1 MKSFVALH
9 FQRKFQNI
17 YCHRTFTYVSF
28 PFYLPKEKKELAK
41 IKTNKKIQL
50 VFQIPE
56 CTVKT
61 VGVDLKLTALSR
73 PLRRSDIS
81 VPVGVGTE
89 RFTVAE
95 I

>member
-1 MKSFVALH
+1 M
-9 FQRKFQNI
+9 
-17 YCHRTFTYVSF
+17 SF

-41 IKTNKKIQL
+41 IKTNKKNQQL